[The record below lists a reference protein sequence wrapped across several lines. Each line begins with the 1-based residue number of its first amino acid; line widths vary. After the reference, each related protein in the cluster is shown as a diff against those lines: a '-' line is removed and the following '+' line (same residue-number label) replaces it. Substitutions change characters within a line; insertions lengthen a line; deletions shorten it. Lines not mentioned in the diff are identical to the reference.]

1 MTALWINNS
10 LEDRIAMLQRTEE
23 FYAEERN
30 TNINQSAIEKD
41 WWVTVTLFALF
52 QCPCASH
59 LIFKGGTSLSKGF
72 HRIERFSEDID
83 LAIHRS
89 FFKIEKTSKSQR
101 EKLRKQSRT
110 FIHTELSAQLDDIL
124 RKMGVTGYHIE
135 NVTFQQHKEGGEIPI
150 DSDKDP
156 TVILLHY
163 DSVVEGAID
172 YIPPRV
178 KIEISCLSMDEPT
191 QDCEINSLIRE
202 CFPEEDKMVCKIRTV
217 MPTRTFLEKIFLLA
231 EEFQKEHPRYQ
242 RMSRHL
248 YDLERIM
255 DNEYGKEAIANSELY
270 NAIVDHRRTY
280 YGLKYVDY
288 DKHSPSIISFIPR
301 EEIITDWESDYKK
314 MCEHFIYGETLSFET
329 LLERL
334 TILQD
339 RIRNIVHIL

>member
-41 WWVTVTLFALF
+41 WWVTVTLYALF
-52 QCPCASH
+52 QCSCASH

-72 HRIERFSEDID
+72 HLIERFSEDID

-89 FFKIEKTSKSQR
+89 FFGIEKTSKSQR
-101 EKLRKQSRT
+101 EKLRKLSRA
-110 FIHTELSAQLDDIL
+110 FIHTELSAQLDDRL

-135 NVTFQQHKEGGEIPI
+135 NVTHQLNKDGEEIPI

-163 DSVVEGAID
+163 DSVIEDSID

-191 QDCEINSLIRE
+191 QDCEISSLIRE
-202 CFPEEDKMVCKIRTV
+202 CFPGEDEVMSKIRTV

-231 EEFQKEHPRYQ
+231 EEFQKDHPRHQ

-255 DNEYGKEAIANSELY
+255 DHEYGKEAIANSQLY
-270 NAIVDHRRTY
+270 NAIVEHRRIY
-280 YGLKYVDY
+280 YGLKYVKY
-288 DKHSPSIISFIPR
+288 DKHSPSTISFIPR
-301 EEIITDWESDYKK
+301 EEIIADWQSDYEK
-314 MCEHFIYGETLSFET
+314 MCEHFIYGAALSFET

-334 TILQD
+334 KTLQD
-339 RIRNIVHIL
+339 RIRNIVHIV